1 MKSLKD
7 VLKQAE
13 IDRVAVGHFN
23 FSDLVAFDA
32 IAAAARAFNLPVMV
46 GVSEGERAFVG
57 VRQAAALVRAVR
69 EEYGQAIFLNADHT
83 HSLAKAE
90 EAAKAGF
97 DEIIFDGSGLS
108 FEENIV
114 ETKRVVEAIK
124 SINPA
129 ILVEGEIGWI
139 GASSEILEKAPEGVG
154 VLTTPE
160 EAKQFVNATSVDV
173 LAPAVGNMHGLLQSM
188 VHGEAE
194 KRLDIQRI
202 AKIKTAA
209 GIFMTL
215 HGGSGTRDQDFQDA
229 IKAGMTIVHVNTE
242 LRLAWR
248 RGLEKVLQA
257 HPTEVA
263 PYKLMRDVVGA
274 VSEVVRRRLILFN
287 SKKGSSSRLEGS
299 AER

>member
-1 MKSLKD
+1 MRTLKD
-7 VLKQAE
+7 VLQKAE
-13 IDRVAVGHFN
+13 QDRVAVGHFN
-23 FSDLVAFDA
+23 FSDLVAFNA
-32 IAAAARAFNLPVMV
+32 IAATARELNLPVMV

-57 VRQAAALVRAVR
+57 VRQAAALVRTVR
-69 EEYGQAIFLNADHT
+69 EEYGQPIFINADHT
-83 HSLAKAE
+83 HSIAKAE

-97 DEIIFDGSGLS
+97 DEIIFDGSGLP

-114 ETKRVVEAIK
+114 QTKRAIDAIK

-139 GASSEILEKAPEGVG
+139 GASSEILEKAPEGLG
-154 VLTTPE
+154 VLTTPQ
-160 EAKQFVNATSVDV
+160 EAKQFVDATKIDV

-202 AKIKTAA
+202 AEIKAA
-209 GIFMTL
+209 ADILMTL
-215 HGGSGTRDQDFQDA
+215 HGGSGTRDEDFQQA

-257 HPTEVA
+257 HPGEIA
-263 PYKLMRDVVGA
+263 PYKLLPEVASA
-274 VSEVVRRRLILFN
+274 VSEVVQKRLRLFN
-287 SKKGSSSRLEGS
+287 FR
-299 AER
+299 

>member
-1 MKSLKD
+1 MRTLKD
-7 VLKQAE
+7 VLQKAE
-13 IDRVAVGHFN
+13 QNRVAVGHFN
-23 FSDLVAFDA
+23 FSDLVAFNA
-32 IAAAARAFNLPVMV
+32 IAATARELNLPVMV

-57 VRQAAALVRAVR
+57 VRQAAALVRTVR
-69 EEYGQAIFLNADHT
+69 EEYGQPIFINADHT
-83 HSLAKAE
+83 HSIAKAE

-97 DEIIFDGSGLS
+97 DEIIFDGSGLP

-114 ETKRVVEAIK
+114 QTKKAVDAIK

-160 EAKQFVNATSVDV
+160 EAKQFVDATNIDV

-194 KRLDIQRI
+194 KRLDVQRI
-202 AKIKTAA
+202 AEIKTAA
-209 GIFMTL
+209 DIFMTL
-215 HGGSGTRDQDFQDA
+215 HGGSGTHDADFQQA

-257 HPTEVA
+257 HPEEVA
-263 PYKLMRDVVGA
+263 PYKLLPEAVGA
-274 VSEVVRRRLILFN
+274 VSEVVRRRLRLFN
-287 SKKGSSSRLEGS
+287 LL
-299 AER
+299 